1 MDWLPLHS
9 GHPLVVHL
17 PLVALPLAV
26 LLDGLAAWK
35 QATRWREMATILW
48 WLGLV
53 GAAAAVTTGLIAYN
67 RVEHSDL
74 AHEVMTLHR
83 NVALGAVALFLLGGA
98 ARWRW
103 SFSKPAVIL
112 GALGVAGLVVA
123 GDLGAEIV
131 FRHALGVPTEVLE
144 QVMMERGGSGPHLMP
159 DPAMAQPAVDSG
171 GVQPTSDSAAGRTPD
186 HSKAAP
192 HTH

>member
-9 GHPLVVHL
+9 GHPLMVHL

-35 QATRWREMATILW
+35 QAPRWREMATVLW

-53 GAAAAVTTGLIAYN
+53 GAAAAVTTGLIAYS
-67 RVEHSDL
+67 RVNHSDV

-83 NVALGAVALFLLGGA
+83 NVALGAVALFLLAGA

-103 SFSKPAVIL
+103 SLSRLAALV
-112 GALGVAGLVVA
+112 GALGVAGIGGA
-123 GDLGAEIV
+123 AYLGGELV
-131 FRHALGVPTEVLE
+131 FRHGIGMSTGVLE

-159 DPAMAQPAVDSG
+159 DPAMRQPVADSG
-171 GVQPTSDSAAGRTPD
+171 GVQPTIDSAAGRTPD

>member
-9 GHPLVVHL
+9 GHPLMVHL
-17 PLVALPLAV
+17 PLIALPLAV
-26 LLDGLAAWK
+26 LMDGLAIWK
-35 QATRWREMATILW
+35 QDPRWRQLATILW
-48 WLGLV
+48 VLGLI

-67 RVEHSDL
+67 RVEHSEA

-112 GALGVAGLVVA
+112 GAIGVAGLVVA

-131 FRHALGVPTEVLE
+131 FRHAIGLPTEVLE

-159 DPAMAQPAVDSG
+159 DSAM
-171 GVQPTSDSAAGRTPD
+171 VQPTGDSAWVQPTGDSAAGPALD
-186 HSKAAP
+186 HSKAPP